1 MKLMGIN
8 FIGWFFT
15 IVVSII
21 LIVLAQVV
29 WNQCSLLLTGARA
42 QGVVVRVL
50 KSGGTYNTVVEFN
63 TAKGEKIT
71 YQSGNN
77 NALPTA
83 KVGQIVKMIYKESN
97 PQYAQIQLWGE
108 GKLLVILAIF
118 WFLFVFSYIWLGL
131 IKVSGDETMGD
142 PFHLLP
148 KCTWLFPFVT
158 IRIAAYA
165 FLSFGLFGF
174 GATGYVFAVKAQE
187 LRTSGIKVTGVVTGF
202 DSNSASTNGRST
214 SSFDFAIIRYDC
226 DTSGGWATVKKSILQ
241 PISNIKIGDTR
252 EVIYLPDEPTDGV
265 ENTWMGLWFPT
276 LFFSATVI
284 LFITLMVMLHNRPTL
299 WPSST
304 EKELINLHDSW
315 KKEVQQE

>member
-8 FIGWFFT
+8 LIGWFFT
-15 IVVSII
+15 IVVGII
-21 LIVLAQVV
+21 LLVWVQIVWSEV
-29 WNQCSLLLTGARA
+29 SLLISGARA
-42 QGVVVRVL
+42 KGVVVNVAE
-50 KSGGTYNTVVEFN
+50 GDGTYTTTVEFT

-71 YQSGNN
+71 YQGDNQ

-83 KVGQIVKMIYKESN
+83 KVGQIVKVIYKESN

-108 GKLLVILAIF
+108 GKLMVILGIL

-131 IKVSGDETMGD
+131 IKVSGDVSMGD

-165 FLSFGLFGF
+165 FLLFGLFGF
-174 GATGYVFAVKAQE
+174 GYTGYVFAAEGQE

-202 DSNSASTNGRST
+202 ENNSSSTNGYST
-214 SSFDFAIIRYDC
+214 SSFDYAIIKYY
-226 DTSGGWATVKKSILQ
+226 DTSGGFYTIRKSIIK
-241 PISNIKIGDTR
+241 PISSIKIGDKK
-252 EVIYLPDEPTDGV
+252 ELIYPLGKPEKAV
-265 ENTWMGLWFPT
+265 VNTLWALWFPT

-284 LFITLMVMLHNRPTL
+284 LFISLMVMIYNRPML
-299 WPSST
+299 WPPST
-304 EKELINLHDSW
+304 EKELINLHESW
-315 KKEVQQE
+315 KKEVKQE